1 MTILKASSQSNPN
14 SLAGAIVASLRENEI
29 IEVQV
34 IGAGALNQTMK
45 AIAIGRGF
53 VAPSGEDLICSPA
66 FKDIEVNNE
75 KRTALKIVVEKII
88 KS

>member
-14 SLAGAIVASLRENEI
+14 SLAGAIVASLRESVNIEI
-29 IEVQV
+29 QV

-53 VAPSGEDLICSPA
+53 SAPSGEDLICSPA
-66 FKDIEVNNE
+66 FHDIEINGE
-75 KRTALKIVVEKII
+75 KRTGLRIVVEKI
-88 KS
+88 KK